1 MKHFSWPYARGDHRH
16 GGLASLVLAVSL
28 AIAAPSHA
36 GPAEDAD
43 TSAAAVQQLIDAG
56 RAVDGETM
64 ARAAVAAA
72 EAALGEDALATANLY
87 RLLGDTLFEQRRYDE
102 AEPVFRKA
110 LAVREEQLPAGDPD
124 IANSVHDL
132 AITLKSLQRFDE
144 AEELYRRAMTIREA
158 AFGAVHMEVA
168 RTWFAL
174 ARLEQAR
181 GDAEAAVQRLDS
193 AIEVGLAAAGEADRT
208 VIRWLGER
216 AFILHDAGD
225 LEAAEPAYRRVL
237 VAAEA
242 AFPAGDLHLAS
253 WRQGLANL
261 FFSTRRPA
269 EAEQLYRDALAAREA
284 SLGPG
289 HAAVAA
295 SLEGLGRALERQ
307 RRDDEAVVVYRRAL
321 PIREKLNGAESPAT
335 DALLMRIGVAL
346 MGGEHAVEAEKVFR
360 RLLALRESKEGPD
373 GAGVG
378 EIARWIANAAN
389 AGDRTAEAEIFS
401 KRSLSI
407 SLATRG
413 PDDILTGFDFLM
425 LGLLYSGQQRFG
437 EADPL
442 LLRALAVMEAA
453 GNQLDNVVLART
465 ALAYARFSQ
474 RRLDEAADL
483 TRQSLDEITAARGA
497 DDPMAAELMVTLAH
511 IRLDRDELDEAERL
525 AVGAREIHRTNP
537 AMQRSFVRA
546 GSLLGRIRMA
556 QGRFDEAAGLFD
568 ASLHWLEM
576 RFGED
581 GSDIV
586 SALDDVG
593 EAAFMRDDLAAAAS
607 AFGRAVAIA
616 ERLAAIDARNA
627 FSSRTGT
634 IEDQAISRGAIFDR
648 LVKTYERLALAEP
661 ARRADMAEKAFLV
674 AQRVI
679 DSRASA
685 ALSQLGARNA
695 AGSDDLAA
703 LVRERQDLVE
713 DWQRRDRRL
722 TAQRAALSPDKLGDD
737 LAALEAALADV
748 DRRIRAI
755 DARLASAFPDYAAL
769 RRPAPVGFAAVRAA
783 LAADEVL
790 LFYADTSPL
799 GTIGFETYLWV
810 VPKQGAATWLRL
822 ETASRDLSAEV
833 ARLRG
838 LMRVGPETRGVR
850 SLVLDGGTD
859 RVGEVIEAALSLHGA
874 VLAPAARLIGGKK
887 LVVVPSRS
895 LASLPFHLLVS
906 APPPEA
912 SRDRYRDAGWVVRDH
927 AITVLPSVSAL
938 AALGAAA
945 PTAPG
950 REPYLGF
957 ANPLLTGPSGED
969 RRAFAR
975 DDCGPAPSPDVQVA
989 AAVLPE
995 PATLYRGNAA
1005 DVDAVRRLIPLPET
1019 ADEACAIASALAAP
1033 GDAVRLGGH
1042 ASEAEVK
1049 RLSGDGRLARAAI
1062 VHFAT
1067 HGLVSGDLSG
1077 LAEPAIVL
1085 TPPAAPSPEDDG
1097 LLTASEVTTLRL
1109 AADWVILSACNTA
1122 SGEGGGEAL
1131 SGLARA
1137 FFYAGARALLVSHWP
1152 VQSDAAVNLV
1162 TGAVD
1167 AMVADPAADRAE
1179 ALRRAM
1185 LAEIEAGGARADPA
1199 AWAPFIL
1206 VGAAR

>member
-1 MKHFSWPYARGDHRH
+1 MKHFSWPYARGDHRR
-16 GGLASLVLAVSL
+16 GRFASLVLAVSL

-56 RAVDGETM
+56 RAVDGETT

-72 EAALGEDALATANLY
+72 EAALGEDAVATANLY

-110 LAVREEQLPAGDPD
+110 LAVREEKLPAGDPD

-158 AFGAVHMEVA
+158 AFGASHMEVA

-193 AIEVGLAAAGEADRT
+193 AIEVGLVAAGEADRT
-208 VIRWLGER
+208 VIQWLGER

-242 AFPAGDLHLAS
+242 AFPDGDLHLAS

-261 FFSTRRPA
+261 SFSTRRPA
-269 EAEQLYRDALAAREA
+269 EAEQLYRAALAAREA
-284 SLGPG
+284 HLGPG

-307 RRDDEAVVVYRRAL
+307 RRDDEAVAAYRRAL

-346 MGGEHAVEAEKVFR
+346 MGGEHPVEAEKVFR
-360 RLLALRESKEGPD
+360 RLLALREGKEGPD

-483 TRQSLDEITAARGA
+483 TRHSLEEITAARGA
-497 DDPMAAELMVTLAH
+497 DAPMAAELMVTLAH

-525 AVGAREIHRTNP
+525 AIRAREIHRSNP

-546 GSLLGRIRMA
+546 GSLLGRVRMA
-556 QGRFDEAAGLFD
+556 QGRFDEAAALFE
-568 ASLHWLEM
+568 ASLQWLET
-576 RFGED
+576 RFGKD

-607 AFGRAVAIA
+607 AFERAVAIT

-627 FSSRTGT
+627 FASRTGT

-648 LVKTYERLALAEP
+648 LVKTYDRLALARP
-661 ARRADMAEKAFLV
+661 ARRAEMAEKAFLV

-695 AGSDDLAA
+695 AGSGDLAA

-722 TAQRAALSPDKLGDD
+722 TAQRAALSSEKAGDD
-737 LAALEAALADV
+737 LAALESRLAGV
-748 DRRIRAI
+748 DRRIKAI
-755 DARLASAFPDYAAL
+755 DKRLSSAFPDYAAL

-810 VPKQGAATWLRL
+810 VPKNGAATWLRL
-822 ETASRDLSAEV
+822 EAASGDLSAEV

-838 LMRVGPETRGVR
+838 LMRVGPETRGAR
-850 SLVLDGGTD
+850 SLVLDGGAD
-859 RVGEVIEAALSLHGA
+859 RIGEVIEAALSLHGA
-874 VLAPAARLIGGKK
+874 VLAPARLIGGKK

-906 APPPEA
+906 APAPEA

-945 PTAPG
+945 PPAPG

-957 ANPLLTGPSGED
+957 ANPLLTGPSGDD

-995 PATLYRGNAA
+995 PATLYRGNAT

-1033 GDAVRLGGH
+1033 DDALRLGGH

-1049 RLSGDGRLARAAI
+1049 RLSGNGRLARAAI

-1067 HGLVSGDLSG
+1067 HGLVSGDFSG

-1085 TPPAAPSPEDDG
+1085 TPPAAPSLEDDG
-1097 LLTASEVTTLRL
+1097 LLTASEVTALRL

-1162 TGAVD
+1162 TGAVY